1 VEIFMSLDIET
12 IIDRRRLKRRLSLWR
27 LAALVAVGFALVA
40 LLPGTGL
47 GPTGEHVARVTLSGI
62 IVDDRAQQDLI
73 REIGEDDNAK
83 ALLLYIDSPGGT
95 TTGSEALFE
104 TVRKVSESKPV
115 VAVLGTVA
123 ASGGYIAALSAD
135 HIVSR
140 GNTITG
146 SIGVLAEFTNVT
158 GLMETL
164 GVEVDVLRSAPLK
177 AQPNM
182 FEETPAAATQAMQD
196 MIGASYEWFI
206 GLVVARRDMDD
217 ETARTLGDGRVYTG
231 WQALE
236 NGLVDAIGGEETA
249 RDWLAQEH
257 EIDGDLPTEDW
268 IVPEETDFSGIAG
281 QAMGQLAV
289 FLISQVSEKTLST
302 KGLTLDGLVSV
313 WHPQAR

>member
-1 VEIFMSLDIET
+1 MSLDIET

-27 LAALVAVGFALVA
+27 LAALVALGLVLLA
-40 LLPGTGL
+40 LLPNTGL
-47 GPTGEHVARVTLSGI
+47 GPTGDHVARVTLSGI

-83 ALLLYIDSPGGT
+83 ALLLFIDSPGGT
-95 TTGSEALFE
+95 TTGSEALYE
-104 TVRKVSESKPV
+104 TVREVSESKPV

-164 GVEVDVLRSAPLK
+164 GVEVDIVRSAPLK

-182 FEETPAAATQAMQD
+182 FEETSPEATQSMQD
-196 MIGASYEWFI
+196 MIDASYKWFI
-206 GLVVARRDMDD
+206 GLVVDRRGMDE
-217 ETARTLGDGRVYTG
+217 ETARILGDGRVYTG

-236 NGLVDAIGGEETA
+236 NGLVDAIGGEEAA
-249 RDWLAQEH
+249 RSWLLDEH
-257 EIDGDLPTEDW
+257 EIDSELPTEDW
-268 IVPEETDFSGIAG
+268 VVPDETDFSGLAG
-281 QAMGQLAV
+281 QAMGQIVLQ
-289 FLISQVSEKTLST
+289 LISQIGEKTLST

>member
-1 VEIFMSLDIET
+1 MSLDIET

-27 LAALVAVGFALVA
+27 LAALVALGLVLLA
-40 LLPGTGL
+40 LLPNTRL
-47 GPTGEHVARVTLSGI
+47 GPTGDHVARVTLSGI
-62 IVDDRAQQDLI
+62 IVDDRAQQELI

-104 TVRKVSESKPV
+104 TIRKVSGTKPV

-146 SIGVLAEFTNVT
+146 SIGVLAEFTKIS

-164 GVEVDVLRSAPLK
+164 GVEVDIIRSAPLK

-182 FEETPAAATQAMQD
+182 YEATPEAATQAMQD
-196 MIGASYEWFI
+196 MINASYVWFI
-206 GLVVARRDMDD
+206 GLVADRRGMDE
-217 ETARTLGDGRVYTG
+217 ETARTLGDGRVFTG

-236 NGLVDAIGGEETA
+236 NGLVDAIGGEDVA
-249 RDWLAQEH
+249 RSWLTDEH
-257 EIDGDLPTEDW
+257 DVDSEIPTEDW
-268 IVPEETDFSGIAG
+268 IVSEDADFSGLTG
-281 QAMGQLAV
+281 QALGHAIATVITQ
-289 FLISQVSEKTLST
+289 ISEKTLST

-313 WHPQAR
+313 WQPQAR

>member
-1 VEIFMSLDIET
+1 MSLDIET

-27 LAALVAVGFALVA
+27 LAALVALGLVLLA
-40 LLPGTGL
+40 LLPNTRL
-47 GPTGEHVARVTLSGI
+47 GPTGDHVARVTLSGI

-104 TVRKVSESKPV
+104 TIRKVGDTKPV
-115 VAVLGTVA
+115 VAVLGTIA

-146 SIGVLAEFTNVT
+146 SIGVLAEFTKIS

-164 GVEVDVLRSAPLK
+164 GVEVDIIRSAPLK

-182 FEETPAAATQAMQD
+182 YEDTPEAATKAMQD
-196 MIGASYEWFI
+196 MINASYVWFI
-206 GLVVARRDMDD
+206 GLVVDRRGMDE
-217 ETARTLGDGRVYTG
+217 ETARTLGDGRVFTG

-236 NGLVDAIGGEETA
+236 NGLVDAIGGEDVA
-249 RDWLAQEH
+249 RSWLADAH
-257 EIDGDLPTEDW
+257 DVDSEIPTEDW
-268 IVPEETDFSGIAG
+268 RVPEETNFSGLTG
-281 QAMGQLAV
+281 QALGHAITTVITQ
-289 FLISQVSEKTLST
+289 IGEKTLST

-313 WHPQAR
+313 WQPQAR

>member
-1 VEIFMSLDIET
+1 MSLDIET

-27 LAALVAVGFALVA
+27 LAALVALGLVLLA
-40 LLPGTGL
+40 LLPNTRL
-47 GPTGEHVARVTLSGI
+47 GPTGDHVARVTLSGI

-104 TVRKVSESKPV
+104 TIRKVSDTKPV

-146 SIGVLAEFTNVT
+146 SIGVLAEFTKIA

-164 GVEVDVLRSAPLK
+164 GVEVDIIRSAPLK

-182 FEETPAAATQAMQD
+182 YEDTPEAATQAMQD
-196 MIGASYEWFI
+196 MINASYVWFI
-206 GLVVARRDMDD
+206 GLVVDRRGMDE
-217 ETARTLGDGRVYTG
+217 ETARTLGDGRVFTG

-236 NGLVDAIGGEETA
+236 NGLVDAIGGEEVA
-249 RDWLAQEH
+249 RSWLADEH
-257 EIDGDLPTEDW
+257 DVDSEIPTEDW
-268 IVPEETDFSGIAG
+268 SVSEETNFSGLTG
-281 QAMGQLAV
+281 QALGHAIATAITQ
-289 FLISQVSEKTLST
+289 ISEKTLST

-313 WHPQAR
+313 WQPQAR

>member
-1 VEIFMSLDIET
+1 MSLDIET

-27 LAALVAVGFALVA
+27 LAALVALGLVLLA
-40 LLPGTGL
+40 LLPNTRL
-47 GPTGEHVARVTLSGI
+47 GPTGDHVARVTLSGI
-62 IVDDRAQQDLI
+62 IVDDRAQQELI

-104 TVRKVSESKPV
+104 TIRKVSDTKPV
-115 VAVLGTVA
+115 VAVLGTIA

-146 SIGVLAEFTNVT
+146 SIGVLAEITKIS

-164 GVEVDVLRSAPLK
+164 GVEVDIIRSAPLK

-182 FEETPAAATQAMQD
+182 YEDTPEAARQAMQD
-196 MIGASYEWFI
+196 MINASYVWFI
-206 GLVVARRDMDD
+206 GLVAERRGMDE

-236 NGLVDAIGGEETA
+236 NGLVDAIGGEEVA
-249 RDWLAQEH
+249 RSWLADTH
-257 EIDGDLPTEDW
+257 DVDSEIPTEDW
-268 IVPEETDFSGIAG
+268 SVSEDANFSSLTG
-281 QAMGQLAV
+281 QALGYAIATAITQ
-289 FLISQVSEKTLST
+289 ISEKTLST

-313 WHPQAR
+313 WQPQAR